1 MNKED
6 SIDIDDR
13 IDFEIAIALATKKT
27 KTGTANKKKL
37 SIVLLKNLAR

>member
-13 IDFEIAIALATKKT
+13 IDFEIAIALATKKL
-27 KTGTANKKKL
+27 KQELLIKKL